1 MLPYVAYNNVFH
13 NFAKECLWD
22 GSVVSRVWFK
32 AFLVDWGNQCL
43 KPVVGEF
50 ACVVWLLE
58 DVRDDGGNL
67 FCSFLEDSSWE
78 FVWASS
84 FILLLHAICSPFKT
98 FSNGSETDIAI
109 RVYSMSTRMRQPSAS
124 GSTEPELVTELASLS
139 GSGCCL
145 PEVGRFVYDKIV

>member
-1 MLPYVAYNNVFH
+1 M
-13 NFAKECLWD
+13 
-22 GSVVSRVWFK
+22 
-32 AFLVDWGNQCL
+32 
-43 KPVVGEF
+43 
-50 ACVVWLLE
+50 
-58 DVRDDGGNL
+58 RDDGGNL
-67 FCSFLEDSSWE
+67 FCSFLEVEYSSWE

-145 PEVGRFVYDKIV
+145 PEVGRFVYDISYDVKLREKSYLKLTFGMSNNNLDFLFTHSA